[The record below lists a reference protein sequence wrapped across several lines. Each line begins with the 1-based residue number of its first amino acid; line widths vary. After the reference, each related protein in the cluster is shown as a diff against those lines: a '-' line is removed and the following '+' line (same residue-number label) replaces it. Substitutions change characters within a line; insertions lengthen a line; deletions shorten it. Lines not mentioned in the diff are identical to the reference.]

1 MHFIFIF
8 SWDWTFQ
15 KIAFANDINVNLWLI
30 NSLRSK
36 RNWQQNS
43 ALLMFFSSYC
53 FYRKLEKIYQKTPL
67 TFGII
72 TENIDIIFLWN
83 NIFLRSV
90 KIQLSSKVKIKM
102 IGVFNK
108 NLLFSSSF
116 FSVFTSKIWTEID
129 MIKISALNI
138 FSTVPNFLE
147 L

>member
-1 MHFIFIF
+1 MGLNLSKDCFCKRHKCKFMTNQFAQVIKKLTTKWCFVNVFFFILFL
-8 SWDWTFQ
+8 Q
-15 KIAFANDINVNLWLI
+15 KVRKDI
-30 NSLRSK
+30 SK
-36 RNWQQNS
+36 N
-43 ALLMFFSSYC
+43 ALN
-53 FYRKLEKIYQKTPL
+53 T
-67 TFGII
+67 I

-90 KIQLSSKVKIKM
+90 KIQLSNKVKIKM